1 MPIKEEIRELLKQL
15 DGRRTAA
22 ELESETLEFKRWEPN
37 LRNLHKLLREEAV
50 CLANARGGT
59 IVLGVN
65 DKGRTRKTAIA
76 GVGEYDIPSL
86 RRAIYDGTDPHI
98 LADIE
103 ELVEPEGTLLLV
115 HIPRGLPP
123 HTTTDGVT
131 RIRVGSECKPLT
143 GRMLAQLLAS
153 GGQRDFTAETVEGT
167 SLDDLD
173 PVAMSDLRQ
182 TISEQ
187 AENKRLAN
195 LNAKE
200 LTAALGLTTNG
211 FLTIAA
217 ILLLGKTEVI
227 RRLIPQHE
235 VTFLRYISP
244 TRYDQRQDMQG
255 CLLSVLKEMER
266 LISVN
271 NRITTVQE
279 QGFRQLE
286 LPDLSWEVSREAVL
300 NAMTHRD
307 YFIRQSIQV
316 ALRRDR
322 LEIISPGGFVGGVTP
337 DNILRHAPVH
347 RNELLARVFQT
358 IGLVNRVGLG
368 VGRIYEGLLQLGKD
382 LPHYSADES
391 HVQLTIPL
399 ESHAEFALF
408 VREEKQKG
416 RDLVLDNLILLRKL
430 VHVSSLDRWTAAAAI
445 QLNEEEAA
453 KRLALLREAGY
464 LVVRGRGRS
473 ATYDLKRDLAD
484 RLRGRGRVDAEMQLN
499 REATKLRILS
509 LLQERGRLTNSEIRR
524 FSALDR
530 IQVYRLVKELE
541 TEGKVCFRER
551 GRAAFIE
558 LADNK

>member
-1 MPIKEEIRELLKQL
+1 MPTKEEIRSLFKQL
-15 DGRRTAA
+15 DGGRTAA

-37 LRNLHKLLREEAV
+37 LKHLHKLLREEAV

-59 IVLGVN
+59 IVLGIH
-65 DKGRTRKTAIA
+65 DKGRTRKTTIQ

-103 ELVEPEGTLLLV
+103 ELAEPEGNLLLV
-115 HIPRGLPP
+115 HIPKGLPP

-153 GGQRDFTAETVEGT
+153 GGQRDFTAETIEGT
-167 SLDDLD
+167 SLDDMD
-173 PVAMSDLRQ
+173 PGAMTELRQ
-182 TISEQ
+182 TIGEQ

-195 LNAKE
+195 LNANE
-200 LTAALGLTTNG
+200 LAAALGFTKDSC
-211 FLTIAA
+211 LTIAA
-217 ILLLGKTEVI
+217 ILLLGKAEVI
-227 RRLIPQHE
+227 RRIIPQHE
-235 VTFLRYISP
+235 VTFVRYISP
-244 TRYDQRQDMQG
+244 TRYDQRLDMRDS
-255 CLLSVLKEMER
+255 LLSILNGVEK

-271 NRITTVQE
+271 NRIRTVQE

-307 YFIRQSIQV
+307 YFVRQNIQV

-322 LEIISPGGFVGGVTP
+322 LDIISPGGFVGGVTP

-368 VGRIYEGLLQLGKD
+368 VDRIYEGLLHLGKD
-382 LPHYSADES
+382 LPGYSADES

-408 VREEKQKG
+408 IREERQKG
-416 RDLVLDNLILLRKL
+416 RDLVLDDLILLRKL
-430 VHVSSLDRWTAAAAI
+430 VHFSSLDRWSAASAL

-453 KRLALLREAGY
+453 QRLALLREAGY

-473 ATYDLKRDLAD
+473 ATYDLKRELAD
-484 RLRGRGRVDAEMQLN
+484 RLRGRSRVDAEMQLDKV
-499 REATKLRILS
+499 ATKLRILT

-541 TEGKVCFRER
+541 SEGKIRFRGR

-558 LADNK
+558 LAYNK